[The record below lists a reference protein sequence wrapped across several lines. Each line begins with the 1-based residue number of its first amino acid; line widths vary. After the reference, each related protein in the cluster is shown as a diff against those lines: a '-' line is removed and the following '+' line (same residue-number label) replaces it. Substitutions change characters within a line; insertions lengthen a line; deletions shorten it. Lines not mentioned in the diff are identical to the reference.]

1 MDTIWWLVAVI
12 LMAVGL
18 IGTVL
23 PVIPGTA
30 IILGAA
36 ILHRIMVGPERGVP
50 WWSIALLVLLT
61 LASYALELG
70 SSYFG
75 AKRFGASRW
84 GIFGA
89 TVGVVIGIFS
99 GFVLLLVAP
108 VIGAIV
114 GELIAGK
121 QLVAAGR
128 AGWGS
133 LLGNLAGMV
142 GKLLIALA
150 MVTIFLLTAKAPFG

>member
-1 MDTIWWLVAVI
+1 MDTIWWFVAVI

-36 ILHRIMVGPERGVP
+36 ILHRIMVGPERGAP
-50 WWSIALLVLLT
+50 WWSIGLLVLLT
-61 LASYALELG
+61 LASYALELA
-70 SSYFG
+70 SSYLG

-89 TVGVVIGIFS
+89 AVGVVIGIFS

>member
-1 MDTIWWLVAVI
+1 MDAIWWFIAIV

-23 PVIPGTA
+23 PVIPGPI

-36 ILHRIMVGPERGVP
+36 ILHRIMVGPTEGAA
-50 WWSIALLVLLT
+50 WWSIGILLLLVLV
-61 LASYALELG
+61 SYAIEAA
-70 SSYFG
+70 SSYLG
-75 AKRFGASRW
+75 AKRFGATRW
-84 GIFGA
+84 GVLGA
-89 TVGVVIGIFS
+89 MIGVVVGIFT
-99 GFVLLLVAP
+99 GFVTLLIAP

-121 QLVAAGR
+121 RLVAAGR

-133 LLGNLAGMV
+133 LLGNLAGMA
-142 GKLLIALA
+142 GKLLIAVA
-150 MVTIFLLTAKAPFG
+150 MIIIFLLTTKAPL

>member
-23 PVIPGTA
+23 PVVPGTA

-36 ILHRIMVGPERGVP
+36 ILHRIMVGPERGAS
-50 WWSIALLVLLT
+50 WWSIGLLVLLT
-61 LASYALELG
+61 LASYALELA
-70 SSYFG
+70 SSYLG

-84 GIFGA
+84 GVFGA

>member
-1 MDTIWWLVAVI
+1 MDALWWFVAIV

-23 PVIPGTA
+23 PVIPGA
-30 IILGAA
+30 IIILGAA
-36 ILHRIMVGPERGVP
+36 ILHRIMVGPEAGAS
-50 WWSIALLVLLT
+50 WWSIGALVLLA
-61 LASYALELG
+61 LVSYALELL

-75 AKRFGASRW
+75 AKYFGASRW

-89 TVGVVIGIFS
+89 MVGVVVGIFT
-99 GFVLLLVAP
+99 GFVTLLFAP
-108 VIGAIV
+108 VLGAII

-121 QLVAAGR
+121 RLVSAGK

-133 LLGNLAGMV
+133 LLGNLAGMI

-150 MVTIFLLTAKAPFG
+150 MITVFLLTTRAPF

>member
-1 MDTIWWLVAVI
+1 MDGAWWFVAIV
-12 LMAVGL
+12 LMAIGL

-23 PVIPGTA
+23 PVVPGA
-30 IILGAA
+30 IIILGAS
-36 ILHRIMVGPERGVP
+36 ILHRIMVGPEKGSP
-50 WWSIALLVLLT
+50 WWSIGLLVLLT
-61 LASYALELG
+61 VASYALEMV
-70 SSYFG
+70 SSYIG

-89 TVGVVIGIFS
+89 MIGVVVGVFT
-99 GFVLLLVAP
+99 GFVTLLVAP

-133 LLGNLAGMV
+133 LLGNLAGMI

-150 MVTIFLLTAKAPFG
+150 MIVIFLVTARAPFG